1 MFHRLGDRPATREW
15 ILRPFVDRVSL
26 VQCRDLRHRNTHR
39 LASIGGW
46 NASIRPSKPLVF
58 VNDAVERVFSA
69 YKPPARRELLILRG
83 TVLEIGAAMDG
94 GQLPAESLKWGQP
107 AYRRATRTE
116 GTTIRIDAL
125 RDVPGGYGMF
135 LHCQTT
141 LVEDLRGLY
150 PESFAFRGN
159 RALVMRAGEP
169 VDQDALRHA
178 ISMAFTYRRAARPGS
193 RARGRAS

>member
-1 MFHRLGDRPATREW
+1 
-15 ILRPFVDRVSL
+15 LRPS
-26 VQCRDLRHRNTHR
+26 
-39 LASIGGW
+39 
-46 NASIRPSKPLVF
+46 SKPLVF
-58 VNDAVERVFSA
+58 ANDALAQVFA
-69 YKPPARRELLILRG
+69 GFEPPARRALLVLRG

-94 GQLPAESLKWGQP
+94 GQLPEESLKWGQP

-125 RDVPGGYGMF
+125 RDVPGGYAMF

-141 LVEDLRGLY
+141 LVEDLRALY
-150 PESFAFRGN
+150 PESFSFLGDRG
-159 RALVMRAGEP
+159 LMMRVGEP

-178 ISMAFTYRRAARPGS
+178 ISMAFTYRRAARPDS